1 MLAAVA
7 DVDAPTSF
15 MSLQEA
21 EAIVLRT
28 YPLGEADRIA
38 VLFSRSFGKLRGVAR
53 GARRPKSR
61 FGSTLEPLSRS
72 RVWFYERETR
82 ELVRLS
88 QAELIE
94 SFVELQNDYSLNL
107 ALSYLAEVSD
117 ALLPDREVSDPEY
130 RLLLMVLAAVKQTR
144 QPWLPLTYFRLWM
157 TRLAGWL
164 PNFDLC
170 GRCRASLRAS
180 PAFAHPVRGKIACI
194 RCRVPGMRSLRA
206 LSLDRVREMLGH
218 PLAKL
223 DWRGWT
229 RTTSSDLDAF
239 LDDVIEHHIERKL
252 RTRALINALENS

>member
-1 MLAAVA
+1 
-7 DVDAPTSF
+7 

-21 EAIVLRT
+21 EVIVLRT

-38 VLFSRSFGKLRGVAR
+38 VLFSRGFGKLRGVAR

-94 SFVELQNDYSLNL
+94 SFVDLQNDYSLNL
-107 ALSYLAEVSD
+107 ALSYIAEVSD

-130 RLLLMVLAAVKQTR
+130 RLLLAVLAALKQTR
-144 QPWLPLTYFRLWM
+144 HPWLPLTYFRLWM
-157 TRLAGWL
+157 ARLAGWL
-164 PNFDLC
+164 PNLD
-170 GRCRASLRAS
+170 RCSQCQASLKGLTAY
-180 PAFAHPVRGKIACI
+180 AHTIRGKITCGK
-194 RCRVPGMRSLRA
+194 CRLPGMRLLRA
-206 LSLDRVREMLGH
+206 ESLEHAREMLSH
-218 PLAKL
+218 SLANI
-223 DWRGWT
+223 DGRSWT
-229 RTTSSDLDAF
+229 RATASDLDAF

-252 RTRALINALENS
+252 RTRSLMAAWENS

>member
-1 MLAAVA
+1 
-7 DVDAPTSF
+7 

-21 EAIVLRT
+21 EVIVLRT

-38 VLFSRSFGKLRGVAR
+38 VLFSRGFGKLRGVAR

-94 SFVELQNDYSLNL
+94 SFVELQSDYPMNL
-107 ALSYLAEVSD
+107 ALSYIAEVSD
-117 ALLPDREVSDPEY
+117 ALLPDREVSDREY
-130 RLLLMVLAAVKQTR
+130 RLLLMVLAGLKQTR

-164 PNFDLC
+164 PGLD
-170 GRCRASLRAS
+170 RCSRCQTSLEGASV
-180 PAFAHPVRGKIACI
+180 FAHPVRGKMAC
-194 RCRVPGMRSLRA
+194 RKCRVPGMRLLRA
-206 LSLDRVREMLGH
+206 ESLHRAREMLAH

-223 DWRGWT
+223 DGRGWT
-229 RTTSSDLDAF
+229 RATASDLDAF
-239 LDDVIEHHIERKL
+239 LDDLIEQHIERKL
-252 RTRALINALENS
+252 RTRALMAAWENP